1 MQAQP
6 QRSVRSAGKRAGAG
20 TGGLSFKT
28 EARLVGYASGNYGKH
43 LVFTGADVTYLYLL
57 TDLFGLPGSVA
68 GLLMLVALAGDL
80 VFDLLA
86 ALLVI
91 RMRRA
96 GKGYRW
102 LILAGVIPG
111 AVGFALLYGLP
122 ALGVERIWMVAAA
135 LLLFR
140 GAYALVDVPHNALM
154 ARMTVDSRARGRVS
168 GYRLFFSTASSL
180 TVASLLTPVVQH
192 AVAARTLEVLALTGV
207 GAALL
212 FVVTLAFS
220 ALASGQDE
228 EAETVRTAPVQ
239 GSGGVGGEG
248 DGIVVPMRD
257 GLVLGMALLALITGF
272 AVPTFQRMLLYLGTY
287 VFDRPEMVGSLLIA
301 VTIGQFAGVLFW
313 TSLAG
318 RHDKSRLL
326 SAGHVLCAVSLA
338 LFGLCMASPVLL
350 LACAVLIGMAFT
362 CVFMLPWG
370 LLADTVDFVAWRY
383 GRRYETGL
391 FAFYLVIVKA
401 SGAAANVAIGSSL
414 GVLGYVAG
422 AEQTAAV
429 RIGIVVLGLG
439 VPIAGN
445 LAAIVMLRRFDIGH
459 TRHARLLTALA
470 GGRKRLQRAGRQ
482 QAGGSEQSVRRRLVP
497 GRSRSPDRR
506 PGWRGLAAK
515 A

>member
-6 QRSVRSAGKRAGAG
+6 QRSARSAGKRAGAG
-20 TGGLSFKT
+20 TGGLSFKA

-122 ALGVERIWMVAAA
+122 ALGVERIWMVAVA

-192 AVAARTLEVLALTGV
+192 AVAARTLEVLALTGLA
-207 GAALL
+207 AALL

-220 ALASGQDE
+220 ALASGRDE
-228 EAETVRTAPVQ
+228 EAETARTAPAE
-239 GSGGVGGEG
+239 GAGEG

-257 GLVLGMALLALITGF
+257 GLVVGMALLALITGF
-272 AVPTFQRMLLYLGTY
+272 AVPTFQRMLLYLGAY

-313 TSLAG
+313 TSLTG

-370 LLADTVDFVAWRY
+370 LLADTVDFVAWRH

-401 SGAAANVAIGSSL
+401 SGAAANVAIGSCL
-414 GVLGYVAG
+414 GALGYVAG
-422 AEQTAAV
+422 AEQTTAV

-497 GRSRSPDRR
+497 GRSRSPDCR